1 MCLCVSKFDDGLG
14 ITKHKF
20 MDWHKIINKHSFVIS
35 NNFGNK
41 FWAHFDERVFFWM
54 YVNIVWL
61 YIAELYILTEIC

>member
-1 MCLCVSKFDDGLG
+1 
-14 ITKHKF
+14 